1 MATLRIPSPLRP
13 YTDGASE
20 IELQVDTVSAALEEL
35 TRKYP
40 SLRKHLFTEDGEM
53 RAFVNLFLNDEDVR
67 YLQGVDTKVKVD
79 DRLMIIPSIAG
90 GVLI

>member
-1 MATLRIPSPLRP
+1 MPTLRIPSPLRP
-13 YTDGASE
+13 FADGASE
-20 IELQVDTVSAALEEL
+20 IDVQGSTVSDALEEL
-35 TRKYP
+35 TVKYP

-67 YLQGVDTKVKVD
+67 FLQGVDTKINVD

-90 GVLI
+90 GGLG